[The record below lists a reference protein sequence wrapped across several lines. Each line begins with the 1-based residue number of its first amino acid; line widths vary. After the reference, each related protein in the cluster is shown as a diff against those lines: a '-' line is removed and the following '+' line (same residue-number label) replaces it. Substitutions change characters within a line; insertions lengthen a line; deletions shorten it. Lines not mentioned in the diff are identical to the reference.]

1 MGALSGMDPVE
12 FLEPDEGEEVDW
24 LEEDPLG
31 ADRPARLSLTTRH
44 RAGVSLLTLAALLAA
59 GVGTGDR
66 VYRHD
71 QALDLAASALV
82 LAQPAGAAG
91 LSLPTIAVLGV
102 GTSWTW
108 RPDTDV
114 QIALVNRGPDPVT
127 LLPGATLASLSQI
140 DGVARL
146 DPVGTATLQPGQTGR
161 LAGVAVAQCN
171 EDDPNALLTLTV
183 PARTASGAVSLT
195 SLELSHSPTAGT
207 LAEQACHAEAAKMA
221 AWTPAAS
228 TDARAHTFTL
238 SMAVTSQADVP
249 LTLGSRQEY
258 YNVYPAGTFMG
269 SDVTPSLP
277 GVVLAAP
284 IYSGGDA
291 GATPRLA
298 PGRRLTV
305 SYTVHV
311 ARCPAA
317 GPIPDQGW
325 KVQLFTQLSVDASF
339 ASTREYTVDLSSL
352 VAAACGLPG

>member
-1 MGALSGMDPVE
+1 MSGTEPVE

-31 ADRPARLSLTTRH
+31 AAPSRLTLTTRH
-44 RAGVSLLTLAALLAA
+44 RAAVSLLTLAALLAA
-59 GVGTGDR
+59 GVGTADR

-71 QALDLAASALV
+71 QALELAASALV
-82 LAQPAGAAG
+82 LTQPAGAAG
-91 LSLPTIAVLGV
+91 VSLPTIAVLGV

-114 QIALVNRGPDPVT
+114 QITLVNRGPDPVT
-127 LLPGATLASLSQI
+127 LLPGDTLASLSQI

-161 LAGVAVAQCN
+161 LEGVAVAQCN

-183 PARTASGAVSLT
+183 RARTASGSVGLT
-195 SLELSHSPTAGT
+195 SLELSHSATEGT
-207 LAEQACHAEAAKMA
+207 LAEQACQAEAPKMA

-238 SMAVTSQADVP
+238 SMSVTSQADVP
-249 LTLGSRQEY
+249 LTLGSGQEY

-269 SDVTPSLP
+269 SDVSPSLP
-277 GVVLAAP
+277 GIVLDAP
-284 IYSGGDA
+284 IYSGDESDTA
-291 GATPRLA
+291 QLA
-298 PGRRLTV
+298 PGRRLTA

-311 ARCPAA
+311 ARCPAT

-325 KVQLFTQLSVDASF
+325 KVELFTQLSVDASF
-339 ASTREYTVDLSSL
+339 ASTRQYTVDLSSL
-352 VAAACGLPG
+352 VAAACGLPD